1 MRKHA
6 REAARVATELVGEWS
21 DPIASLRDI
30 WIISRATVTRSMTQ
44 PKLAGTLVA
53 PWGIH
58 SHSLSPLGVHKA
70 ARGIASG
77 WMIN

>member
-6 REAARVATELVGEWS
+6 REAARVATELMGGWS

-30 WIISRATVTRSMTQ
+30 WIMSRAAVTRSMTQ
-44 PKLAGTLVA
+44 PKQAGTLAA

-58 SHSLSPLGVHKA
+58 SHSLSPLGVQKA